1 MAVTTKH
8 SVGICRRRR
17 SCFRLIAPYRPG
29 AGVLLH
35 ERAHDGKGF
44 HFGQYDMRDRYD
56 DQHASEFGDC
66 WNHDCG
72 MASEHQWH
80 LPGIGQMGKD
90 HILDLDHQD
99 CTIFHL
105 KIKTWLLTISVE

>member
-8 SVGICRRRR
+8 SVGICRLRR

-66 WNHDCG
+66 WNDDRG

-80 LPGIGQMGKD
+80 LQVLAGMHVGIQ
-90 HILDLDHQD
+90 
-99 CTIFHL
+99 
-105 KIKTWLLTISVE
+105 

>member
-1 MAVTTKH
+1 MACCV
-8 SVGICRRRR
+8 
-17 SCFRLIAPYRPG
+17 AAAWYRPG

-56 DQHASEFGDC
+56 DQHASELGDC
-66 WNHDCG
+66 WNSHGG

-80 LPGIGQMGKD
+80 LQVVAGM
-90 HILDLDHQD
+90 
-99 CTIFHL
+99 HL
-105 KIKTWLLTISVE
+105 GTQ

>member
-8 SVGICRRRR
+8 SVGICRLRR

-80 LPGIGQMGKD
+80 LPVLAGMHLGAQYCNCRARYWPNGKRS
-90 HILDLDHQD
+90 HP
-99 CTIFHL
+99 
-105 KIKTWLLTISVE
+105 